1 MDKYLKLIYL
11 IKTTT
16 HTKSNK
22 QLYDLHKFS
31 EAGVMNA

>member
-1 MDKYLKLIYL
+1 MYFKSIYL

-16 HTKSNK
+16 HMKSNK
-22 QLYDLHKFS
+22 QLNDLHKFS